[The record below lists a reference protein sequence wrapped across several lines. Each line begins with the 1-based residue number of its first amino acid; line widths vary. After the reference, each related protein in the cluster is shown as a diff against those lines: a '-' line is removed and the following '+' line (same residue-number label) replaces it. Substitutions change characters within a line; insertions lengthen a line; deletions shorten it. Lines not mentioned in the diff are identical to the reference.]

1 MPLLCGKDRFR
12 VEREVVL
19 AIETSCDETAAAV
32 MSGGRHVLSNVV
44 ATQLKRH
51 IPFGGV
57 VPELAAR
64 CHLETFLPVVREALQ
79 QAGVGPKDVQLV
91 AATHGPGLIGGLLI
105 GLTAAKGLALAWG
118 CPFVG
123 VNHIEG
129 HISAN
134 YIAHPDIEPPFICL
148 TVSGG
153 HTDLLY
159 GEAFGKYRLLGRT
172 RDDAAGE
179 AFDKVARA
187 MGLGYPGGP
196 VIDALA
202 PTGEPSIQLIRLDA
216 LAGTYDFSFSGLK
229 TAVINLLH
237 RGKQQGIEINMG
249 DLAASF
255 QKAVVD
261 QLLERTFRTAK
272 EYGVKSVL
280 LSGGVAANQELRRRC
295 LEQGRVL
302 GFQVYYPPLEY
313 CTDNA
318 AMVAAAGYLR
328 YRQRGPS
335 PLCLPAVPNLKL
347 EYYE

>member
-1 MPLLCGKDRFR
+1 MACD
-12 VEREVVL
+12 VVL
-19 AIETSCDETAAAV
+19 ALETSCDETAAAV
-32 MSGGRHVLSNVV
+32 LADGRRVLSNVV
-44 ATQLKRH
+44 ATQLQRH
-51 IPFGGV
+51 RPFGGV

-64 CHLETFLPVVREALQ
+64 CHLEAFLPVVREALQ
-79 QAGVGPKDVQLV
+79 QAGVGPRDITLV

-105 GLTAAKGLALAWG
+105 GLTAAKGLALAWD

-134 YIAHPDIEPPFICL
+134 FIAHPEIEPPFICL

-159 GEAFGKYRLLGRT
+159 GEAFGEYRLLGRT
-172 RDDAAGE
+172 RDDAAGA

-196 VIDALA
+196 VIDQLA
-202 PTGEPSIQLIRLDA
+202 PTGQANIPLVRSDA

-237 RGKQQGIEINMG
+237 RAQQQGVAVNLP

-255 QKAVVD
+255 QRAVVD
-261 QLLERTFRTAK
+261 QLLERTFRAAA
-272 EYGVKSVL
+272 EYRVKCVL
-280 LSGGVAANQELRRRC
+280 LSGGVAANRELRTRC
-295 LEQGRVL
+295 LEQGEAMGLR
-302 GFQVYYPPLEY
+302 VYYPPLEY

-328 YRQRGPS
+328 HRQAGAS
-335 PLCLPAVPNLKL
+335 SLGLPAVPNLKL
-347 EYYE
+347 EYDQ

>member
-1 MPLLCGKDRFR
+1 MKQPLRCWP
-12 VEREVVL
+12 
-19 AIETSCDETAAAV
+19 T
-32 MSGGRHVLSNVV
+32 GGGFEHVV
-44 ATQLKRH
+44 ATNSSGIALR
-51 IPFGGV
+51 
-57 VPELAAR
+57 R
-64 CHLETFLPVVREALQ
+64 CG
-79 QAGVGPKDVQLV
+79 AGVGCLVPSGGLCRWCGRPCNKRGLGRGILLLV

-105 GLTAAKGLALAWG
+105 GLTAAKGLALAWD

-134 YIAHPDIEPPFICL
+134 FIAHPEIEPPFICL

-196 VIDALA
+196 VIDQLA
-202 PTGEPSIQLIRLDA
+202 PTGQANIPLVRSDA

-237 RGKQQGIEINMG
+237 RAQQQGGGEPPG
-249 DLAASF
+249 FAASF
-255 QKAVVD
+255 QRAVWTNWSD
-261 QLLERTFRTAK
+261 LPGRR
-272 EYGVKSVL
+272 GV
-280 LSGGVAANQELRRRC
+280 
-295 LEQGRVL
+295 
-302 GFQVYYPPLEY
+302 P
-313 CTDNA
+313 
-318 AMVAAAGYLR
+318 
-328 YRQRGPS
+328 
-335 PLCLPAVPNLKL
+335 
-347 EYYE
+347 